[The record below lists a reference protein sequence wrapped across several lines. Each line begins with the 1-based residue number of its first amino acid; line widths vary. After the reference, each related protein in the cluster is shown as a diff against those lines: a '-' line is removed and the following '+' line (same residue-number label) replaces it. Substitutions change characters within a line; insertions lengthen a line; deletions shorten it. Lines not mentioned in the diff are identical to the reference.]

1 MPIVAITASASA
13 SDRERCLQVGIDD
26 YLSKPVSKDQLL
38 GVVAARAEL
47 GPARSHPAWRPDD
60 REAFLAG
67 LGHDHDLARRLVE
80 LFLQQA
86 PSLMAEIERTVQG
99 TDAGALHRAVHALKG
114 AIGSF
119 PVVAAQDLIARL
131 ELASLNGN
139 LDTAR
144 RLFPSLAREMD
155 RVTKELG
162 GLV

>member
-1 MPIVAITASASA
+1 
-13 SDRERCLQVGIDD
+13 
-26 YLSKPVSKDQLL
+26 
-38 GVVAARAEL
+38 
-47 GPARSHPAWRPDD
+47 
-60 REAFLAG
+60 
-67 LGHDHDLARRLVE
+67 
-80 LFLQQA
+80 
-86 PSLMAEIERTVQG
+86 MAEIERTVQG

-144 RLFPSLAREMD
+144 QILPSLVREME
-155 RVTKELG
+155 RVTSELG